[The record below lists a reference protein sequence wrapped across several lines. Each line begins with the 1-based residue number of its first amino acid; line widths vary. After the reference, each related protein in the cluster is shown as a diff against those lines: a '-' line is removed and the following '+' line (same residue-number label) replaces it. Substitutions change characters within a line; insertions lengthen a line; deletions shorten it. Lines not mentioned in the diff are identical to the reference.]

1 VHSGR
6 TFVGSIGVEDGNYQ
20 FAALGDPMN
29 FCARLV
35 ASAKAG
41 EMIVSEAV
49 WQDVSDSLTADQC
62 SLQLKGYA
70 EPVKAYVTQVA
81 PA

>member
-6 TFVGSIGVEDGNYQ
+6 TFVGSIGVEGGNYQ
-20 FAALGDPMN
+20 FAALGEPMN
-29 FCARLV
+29 FCVRLV
-35 ASAKAG
+35 ASAKGG

-49 WQDVSDSLTADQC
+49 WQDVAGSLSAEPC

-70 EPVKAYVTQVA
+70 EPVEAYVARVTA
-81 PA
+81 G